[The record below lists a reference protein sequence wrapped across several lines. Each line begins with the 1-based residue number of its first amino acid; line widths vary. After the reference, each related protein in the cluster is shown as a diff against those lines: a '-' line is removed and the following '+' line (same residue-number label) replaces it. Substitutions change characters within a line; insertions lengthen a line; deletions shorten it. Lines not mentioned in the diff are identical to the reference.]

1 MGRGDAC
8 RVKLAD
14 PRTEFVDEFV
24 AVIVSV
30 FCAATLLGAVYK
42 PVELMLPEA
51 GLTAQ
56 ATAEPEGRF

>member
-1 MGRGDAC
+1 
-8 RVKLAD
+8 
-14 PRTEFVDEFV
+14 VDEFV